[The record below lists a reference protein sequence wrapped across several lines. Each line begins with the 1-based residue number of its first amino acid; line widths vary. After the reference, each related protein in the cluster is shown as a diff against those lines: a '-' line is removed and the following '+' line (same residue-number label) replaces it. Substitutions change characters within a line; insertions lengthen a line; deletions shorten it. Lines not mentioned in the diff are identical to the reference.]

1 MIELF
6 HMQTERIEKLDL
18 TETQKTKNWL
28 SPSRGT
34 VWLRCTEPS
43 QEDIKALSEITTI
56 PEDDLKGAIEEN
68 ERSKVSVEKHIE
80 IIFSVP
86 VQEGNEIVTR
96 PIYVYAIGN
105 IVVTAEKKP
114 INTLNQLSSALLE
127 NKRKFLFK
135 KPSVYF
141 IFYILDKMNGEFL
154 FYIDKLSLKIE
165 IFKNR
170 GALSKQNIDRIYDTS
185 LTLSYFNQS
194 LIANIE
200 VLNELRKSYFKIFEQ
215 EDREHFTELYYDAL
229 QILDTEKIQREVLSN
244 LLNMQSIITS
254 NELNQFMKVVAFVA
268 LFSTMPMLITSI
280 FSMNIL
286 HTPIVEGPYAFYIII
301 AILASSAILSYTL
314 FKLFTKKWQ

>member
-6 HMQTERIEKLDL
+6 HMQLERIEKLDL
-18 TETQKTKNWL
+18 TEIQKTKNWL
-28 SPSRGT
+28 SPTRGI

-43 QEDIKALSEITTI
+43 QEDIKVLAELTTI

-105 IVVTAEKKP
+105 IVITAEKKP
-114 INTLNQLSSALLE
+114 INTLNQLSFALLE

-135 KPSVYF
+135 KPSGYF
-141 IFYILDKMNGEFL
+141 IFYVLDKMNGEFL

-165 IFKNR
+165 IFKDR

-268 LFSTMPMLITSI
+268 LFSTLPMLITSV
-280 FSMNIL
+280 FSMNIR
-286 HTPIVEGPYAFYIII
+286 HTPIVEGTYAFYIII
-301 AILASSAILSYTL
+301 AILASSAIISYLL